1 MASCLQRQE
10 FYLAQSLDAQGWR
23 LGSPIDW
30 ASPENLKVH
39 HIMEMCALG
48 KAWDHTAIQL
58 RLGFHNPS
66 QNHILDWC
74 NNFPLDST
82 FLIFHIQQWP
92 PGAKLPTQISL
103 KNKSLPNPR
112 MPSAQ
117 PATAYWSKEG
127 MGGGWEAQ
135 TYVTQLLQSFRKKP
149 EICITFATIK
159 TQVFTILLLIHKI
172 CYL

>member
-66 QNHILDWC
+66 QNYILDWC
-74 NNFPLDST
+74 KNFPLDST

-92 PGAKLPTQISL
+92 PGAKLPTQKSL

-127 MGGGWEAQ
+127 MGGGWEG
-135 TYVTQLLQSFRKKP
+135 
-149 EICITFATIK
+149 ID
-159 TQVFTILLLIHKI
+159 I
-172 CYL
+172 CYSTTSILSKETRDLYNLCNHEDSSFHNSAANT